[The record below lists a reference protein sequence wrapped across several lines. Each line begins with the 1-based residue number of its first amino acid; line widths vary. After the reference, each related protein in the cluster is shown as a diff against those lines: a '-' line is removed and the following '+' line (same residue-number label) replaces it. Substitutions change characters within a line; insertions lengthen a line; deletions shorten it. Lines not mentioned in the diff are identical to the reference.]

1 MSMHGTNVGKTE
13 RKEQAMPKNQKYTEE
28 VYGQKEQEEL
38 KQSYKQ
44 SLANREERIKKKY
57 PDRPITGKEWID
69 GYNEWKKQLE
79 AYGSKR

>member
-1 MSMHGTNVGKTE
+1 
-13 RKEQAMPKNQKYTEE
+13 MPKNQKYTEE

-57 PDRPITGKEWID
+57 PDKPISQKEWVE
-69 GYNEWKKQLE
+69 GYKEWKKQME
-79 AYGSKR
+79 DYGSER

>member
-1 MSMHGTNVGKTE
+1 MHGTNVGKTE

-57 PDRPITGKEWID
+57 PDKPISQKEWVE
-69 GYNEWKKQLE
+69 GYKEWKKQME
-79 AYGSKR
+79 DYGSER

>member
-1 MSMHGTNVGKTE
+1 MFMHGTNDGATD
-13 RKEQAMPKNQKYTEE
+13 RKEPVMLKNQTYTEE

-44 SLANREERIKKKY
+44 SLANRKERTKKKY

-69 GYNEWKKQLE
+69 GYNAWKKRVE
-79 AYGSKR
+79 DYGSKR

>member
-1 MSMHGTNVGKTE
+1 MSMHGTNDGVIE
-13 RKEQAMPKNQKYTEE
+13 RREQVMLKNQKYTEE

-44 SLANREERIKKKY
+44 SLANRKERVEKKY
-57 PDRPITGKEWID
+57 PERPITGKEWID

>member
-1 MSMHGTNVGKTE
+1 MHGTNDGATD

-44 SLANREERIKKKY
+44 SLANRKERVEKKY
-57 PDRPITGKEWID
+57 PERPITGKEWID
-69 GYNEWKKQLE
+69 GYNEWKKRLE